1 VDIEMNAEQQLA
13 LEHLP
18 GDGPMD
24 ETDIGLRAY
33 LTRLSDEHL
42 AEYDPNWTDDQVT
55 EWDGQFRS
63 DGNLMLVCCER
74 DIDVEEFRRVLAIHM
89 EQRRKLAPR

>member
-1 VDIEMNAEQQLA
+1 MNAEQQLA
-13 LEHLP
+13 LERLP

-42 AEYDPNWTDDQVT
+42 AQYDPNWTDEQVM

-74 DIDVEEFRRVLAIHM
+74 DIDMEEFRRVLTRHL
-89 EQRRKLAPR
+89 EQRRKLAQR